1 MARFTQIYINSHL
14 KEGNQSYDDIA
25 GFLPYPLVWHK
36 YERTRK
42 ISVSRECAI
51 EFLKSYKSF
60 GDAVEIVFTDWL
72 EDLISIANG
81 EP

>member
-1 MARFTQIYINSHL
+1 MARFTQMYINSHL
-14 KEGNQSYDDIA
+14 KEGTKTYDDI
-25 GFLPYPLVWHK
+25 GSFMPYPAVWEK

-60 GDAVEIVFTDWL
+60 GAAVEMAFSDWM

-81 EP
+81 D